1 MSDMMT
7 GLGEFDHAGDDNV
20 VPFQVEALDVRGRA
34 VQLGPMLDAILERHN
49 YPAPVARLLAEAV
62 VLTVLIGTSLKFEG
76 KFIVQTQSDGPVDL
90 LVADF
95 AAPDSVR
102 AYARYDEERLEAAVA
117 AGLTE
122 PQELLGNGVL
132 AFTIDQGA
140 HMQPYQ
146 GIVPLAGDSLE
157 RIAETYFRQSEQIPT
172 AVRLSAAELFD
183 RDENGKPRHAWRAGG
198 LIAQF
203 LPEAPERM
211 RMADL
216 PGGDGE
222 EVSHRIDEDDH
233 WAEARAMV
241 ETIDADELTDPQ
253 VTAERLLF
261 RLFHERGVRV
271 YENHAVYDK
280 CSCSREKIGGVL
292 AGLSPQEVEESLED
306 GLVSVTCQFC
316 STTYRFSAEEV
327 ENMND

>member
-1 MSDMMT
+1 MSDVIA

-20 VPFQVEALDVRGRA
+20 VPFQVEGLDVRGRA
-34 VQLGPMLDAILERHN
+34 VQLGPMLDAILERHR
-49 YPAPVARLLAEAV
+49 YPPEVARLLAEAV

-76 KFIVQTQSDGPVDL
+76 KFIVQTQSNGPVDL

-102 AYARYDEERLEAAVA
+102 AYARYDEAALAEAVA
-117 AGLTE
+117 VGRTS
-122 PQELLGNGVL
+122 PPDLLGKGVL
-132 AFTIDQGA
+132 ALTIDQGS

-146 GIVPLAGDSLE
+146 GIVPLDGHSLE
-157 RIAETYFRQSEQIPT
+157 SIAEVYFRQSEQIPT
-172 AVRLSAAELFD
+172 AVRLSVAELLD
-183 RDENGKPRHAWRAGG
+183 RDDDGKPRHRWRAGG

-222 EVSHRIDEDDH
+222 EESHQVDEDDN
-233 WAEARAMV
+233 WTEARTMV

-253 VTAERLLF
+253 VSSERLLF

-271 YENHAVYDK
+271 YEGQAVFDK

-292 AGLSPQEVEESLED
+292 AGLTPEELDESVED
-306 GLVSVTCQFC
+306 GAITVTCQFC
-316 STTYRFSAEEV
+316 STAYRFVAEEV
-327 ENMND
+327 ENMKD